1 MESEALPGGPIRVL
15 LVDDEIDEMADT
27 FIRSLGRHGWE
38 LETLATVAEARRRL
52 NEPPPIDVVVTD
64 MVMPEGGE
72 GGLQLVEAA
81 HKADPA
87 SRIIVLTARGTPA
100 TAFASGRRGV
110 RAYVDKLS
118 PVQDPEDR
126 LAFLVPILAKEAR
139 RIRQVRHR
147 AQEGALDPASLRAAL
162 EMAREARERF
172 SHDLDN
178 LTENAERGR
187 YEAAIGSGREAADA
201 CEELLMYL
209 EYFVNESLG
218 DSDDDDELDD

>member
-87 SRIIVLTARGTPA
+87 SRIIVLTARSTPA

-118 PVQDPEDR
+118 PVEDPEDR

-139 RIRQVRHR
+139 RIRQVRHK
-147 AQEGALDPASLRAAL
+147 AQEGALDPESLRAAL
-162 EMAREARERF
+162 GMAREARERF

-209 EYFVNESLG
+209 EYFVSESLG